1 MQTRD
6 SHLGLNLSAGFASV
20 AVALVLVGLK
30 LWALASTGALSVAAS
45 LADNVMDLLVSSA
58 GLGAILY
65 AARPADDDHAFG
77 HSSIEDIASLGQAVL
92 VSVSAFV
99 IAGAASLR
107 LISANPPALAAEG
120 EGIVVMLVSV
130 VLTGALVLWQ
140 SRVAARTG
148 NKVVAAD
155 RLHYL
160 GDLFPTLGAI
170 LALWLSAR
178 FGWSQVDSVIAIL
191 AAAYMLR
198 GAAGIGL
205 DAFHALMDRSA
216 SPEVLAELAEIAANH
231 PGVLGFHDLKTRTA
245 GSKLF
250 VNLHVELDGA
260 QSLDAAHAIA
270 AALKARM
277 TEAFPRSEIII
288 HQDVWRG

>member
-77 HSSIEDIASLGQAVL
+77 HSSIEDIASLGQALL

-107 LISANPPALAAEG
+107 LISADPPALASEG

-198 GAAGIGL
+198 GAASIGL

-216 SPEVLAELAEIAANH
+216 SPEVLAELEAIAANH

-260 QSLDAAHAIA
+260 QSLAAAHAIA
-270 AALKARM
+270 AALKARI
-277 TEAFPRSEIII
+277 TEAFPRSDVII

>member
-30 LWALASTGALSVAAS
+30 LWALSSTGALSVAAS

-77 HSSIEDIASLGQAVL
+77 HSSIEDIASLGQALL

-107 LISANPPALAAEG
+107 LISADPPALASEG

-198 GAAGIGL
+198 GAASIGL

-216 SPEVLAELAEIAANH
+216 SPEVLAELEAIAANH

-260 QSLDAAHAIA
+260 QSLAAAHAIA
-270 AALKARM
+270 AALKARI
-277 TEAFPRSEIII
+277 TEAFPRSDVII